1 MTSITSKEE
10 LLNRK
15 NQIGFRGSDPMSY
28 GAKLNEIKSKRRSKQ
43 RAREAKYAEIL
54 KDAKRKGEGNERMS
68 VLQAVKRH

>member
-1 MTSITSKEE
+1 
-10 LLNRK
+10 
-15 NQIGFRGSDPMSY
+15 MSY